1 MRRRHLQKSTEDDI
15 SNPLYS
21 SVLFCRVPAHTLPA
35 QERQRDKCLFELAR
49 WVKEH
54 WPDATRDELRVI
66 VHEWHERALP
76 VIGTKDFGTSWAD
89 FLTGWEKVRQPYGA
103 TETFEQTKRLI
114 GWRSWLLCF
123 DCVGSLHRLEV
134 LKVRQAPSASPVW
147 GC

>member
-1 MRRRHLQKSTEDDI
+1 M
-15 SNPLYS
+15 
-21 SVLFCRVPAHTLPA
+21 PAHTLPA

-103 TETFEQTKRLI
+103 TETFEQIVGQGTTADSSPQTV
-114 GWRSWLLCF
+114 GMSMWGHCAHTACELL
-123 DCVGSLHRLEV
+123 GY
-134 LKVRQAPSASPVW
+134 VR
-147 GC
+147 G